1 MSKPKTKK
9 MVALKVLE
17 TSGVD
22 HPAHL
27 EEGWIVMKS
36 ANTQENPHMEQG
48 LEEAYIE
55 RVVELEKALAA
66 SHDRI
71 AHLEKGYGKDAMG
84 EDEEDDMEEE
94 DDDMMK
100 SLPEPVREMLSK
112 AQAEVDSV
120 RAELQKER
128 DDRRDAEF
136 VAKAAT
142 WEHLTVNPKEIG
154 PALRQLTDIAPA
166 LAAQVEKALEAANAQ
181 AESANIFEEI
191 GRGSAPTNGNAFTQ
205 IQSLAKSAFDK
216 GEFPTMEQAVS
227 AVVQQN
233 PDLYAAHRNE
243 SL

>member
-36 ANTQENPHMEQG
+36 ANTQENSHMEQG

-71 AHLEKGYGKDAMG
+71 ANLEKQYGEMEDDEEEM
-84 EDEEDDMEEE
+84 EDEEE
-94 DDDMMK
+94 DDMMK
-100 SLPEPVREMLSK
+100 SLPEPVREMLAK
-112 AQAEVDSV
+112 AQAEADAV
-120 RAELQKER
+120 RAELKKER

-136 VAKAAT
+136 VAKASG
-142 WEHLTVNPKEIG
+142 WEHLSLDPKEIG
-154 PALRQLTDIAPA
+154 PALRQLTDVAPE
-166 LAAQVEKALEAANAQ
+166 LATKIEKALDGANAQ

-191 GRGSAPTNGNAFTQ
+191 GRGSAPTGGDAYTK
-205 IQSLAKSAFDK
+205 ITSLAKSAFDK

>member
-66 SHDRI
+66 SHDLI
-71 AHLEKGYGKDAMG
+71 ANLEKKYGEMEDDEEEM
-84 EDEEDDMEEE
+84 EDEEE
-94 DDDMMK
+94 DDMMK
-100 SLPEPVREMLSK
+100 SLPEPVREMLAK
-112 AQAEVDSV
+112 AQAETDAI

-136 VAKAAT
+136 VAKAAS

-166 LAAQVEKALEAANAQ
+166 LATQVEKALEAANAQ

-191 GRGSAPTNGNAFTQ
+191 GRGSAPTNGNAFSQ